1 VKLTSAQRKHLE
13 SLAIHLEP
21 SVQIGKQ
28 GLESNIALR
37 LKESFYK
44 HELVKIK
51 ILDTAPV
58 ETDEVAEMAVKAAK
72 ATLVRVIG
80 RTVVLYKPFK
90 DKPRK
95 IELPK
100 A

>member
-1 VKLTSAQRKHLE
+1 MKLTSAQRKHLE
-13 SLAIHLEP
+13 SIAIHLEP
-21 SVQIGKQ
+21 TVQIGKH

-44 HELVKIK
+44 NELVKIR

-58 ETDEVAEMAVKAAK
+58 EADEVVEMARSEAK

-80 RTVVLYKPFK
+80 RTIVLYKPFK